1 MSIDDTRRAYDQFPE
16 REWMRLE
23 GGAQAR
29 LEYLITSKA
38 LTMHLPLPDR
48 RIRVLDAGGGPG
60 RYTIDLAMRGYD
72 EMTLFDLSPN
82 LLGIARSRIND
93 LDPVARS
100 NVVDIVEGTITDL
113 SRFPEKSF
121 DVVLCLVGPLSHLT
135 GQGDRDT
142 ALKEFR
148 RVLEPGGLLF
158 MSVLGKFGAYRSAAQ
173 WLDWFDGGI
182 PAIVDTGVAPIGPA
196 RAPAYFMT
204 PEEFMSV
211 VDAAGFCI
219 RRAYSCQG
227 IGAHLHEETLLT
239 LMDDPVR
246 WPAWRDLLLA
256 TCDNPSVIGV
266 SSHLLAVASKEDI
279 FD

>member
-1 MSIDDTRRAYDQFPE
+1 MSIDDTRRAYDQFPD

-38 LTMHLPLPDR
+38 LKTHLPLPER

-60 RYTIDLAMRGYD
+60 RYTIDLAMRGY

-82 LLGIARSRIND
+82 LLDVARSKIKV

-100 NVVDIVEGTITDL
+100 KVVDIVEGTITDL
-113 SRFPEKSF
+113 SRFPGNSF
-121 DVVLCLVGPLSHLT
+121 DAVLCLGGPLSHLT
-135 GQGDRDT
+135 NVEDRRA

-148 RVLEPGGLLF
+148 RALEPGGLLF
-158 MSVLGKFGAYRSAAQ
+158 LSVPGKFGAYRSAAQ
-173 WLDWFDGGI
+173 WLDWFEGGI
-182 PAIVDTGVAPIGPA
+182 PAIVDTGVASIGPG
-196 RAPAYFMT
+196 RAPAHFMT
-204 PEEFMSV
+204 PDEFRFV
-211 VDAAGFCI
+211 VESAGFGI
-219 RRAYSCQG
+219 RRVYGCQG

-246 WPAWRDLLLA
+246 WPAWRDQLLA
-256 TCDNPSVIGV
+256 TCDDPSVIGV
-266 SSHLLAVASKEDI
+266 SSHLLTVAGST
-279 FD
+279 